1 MLSEIT
7 AVTQLV
13 LVLEVAYLMAHCRA
27 FKNGIPDVLE
37 DFEHRDNRNK
47 TTADQIAS
55 ILDEIADGMLAETEA
70 IAHPS
75 MDLKSML
82 TSALLSKFQIQPGHG
97 GPQDEEG
104 TVFEIEN
111 PENESEESD

>member
-37 DFEHRDNRNK
+37 DFEYRDNRNK
-47 TTADQIAS
+47 TTAEQIAT
-55 ILDEIADGMLAETEA
+55 ILDEIADGLLAETEA
-70 IAHPS
+70 IAHPA
-75 MDLKSML
+75 MDLKSLL
-82 TSALLSKFQIQPGHG
+82 TSALLSRFMPQPEHG
-97 GPQDEEG
+97 GAQNEEG
-104 TVFEIEN
+104 TVYKIEN
-111 PENESEESD
+111 PETEPEESD